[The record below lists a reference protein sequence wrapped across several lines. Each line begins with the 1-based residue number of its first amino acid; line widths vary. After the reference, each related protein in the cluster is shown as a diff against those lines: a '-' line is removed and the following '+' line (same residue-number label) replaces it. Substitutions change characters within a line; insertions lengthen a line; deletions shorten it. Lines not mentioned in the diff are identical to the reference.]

1 MEKPNKTEIL
11 DSEIAHLLFKQRK
24 SKNLTVNELAKRSG
38 VSQAMISKV
47 ERGVSSPSANILS
60 RLTSAL
66 GITLSQLFL
75 ELESTQNSNVLI
87 SKQQYWLDKN
97 SGIIRWQLSPNG
109 AKQELIKVEL
119 PPLGKLLIP
128 SNALEGLIG
137 QTLWVLSGKLDF
149 QVNTVNY
156 SLVEGDCIAL
166 NTAADCNLTNPD
178 AEHASV
184 YVAAFAQ
191 K

>member
-1 MEKPNKTEIL
+1 MEKPNKAEIL

-24 SKNLTVNELAKRSG
+24 NKNWTVNELAKRSG

-137 QTLWVLSGKLDF
+137 QTLWVLSGKLNF
-149 QVNTVNY
+149 KNY